1 MWEQGVKSEPDLIGV
16 ASRYSCAFHRLA
28 DDVDRKLYDHPFS
41 TIQHHGTA
49 NDSGGKGAPIYK
61 VGHGKTPTSPTSAV
75 FRGFQANLNPN
86 IGII

>member
-1 MWEQGVKSEPDLIGV
+1 MESEPDLISV
-16 ASRYSCAFHRLA
+16 AGRYSCAFHRLA
-28 DDVDRKLYDHPFS
+28 DDDDREPYDHSFT
-41 TIQHHGTA
+41 TIQHHGIP

-86 IGII
+86 IGIIRL